1 MHYAIVDSNKTFD
14 NENFVKI
21 KFSFSKVIFEENIA
35 NQEDWFPKS
44 FQDSRR
50 PQQLTKNSK
59 NISKWLSI
67 KILYE
72 EQR

>member
-1 MHYAIVDSNKTFD
+1 MHNAIVDSNKTFD

-21 KFSFSKVIFEENIA
+21 IFSFSKVIFEENIA

-44 FQDSRR
+44 FQGSRR

-59 NISKWLSI
+59 KKIKMI